1 MAEPASGII
10 RVLDVATSLGATLAR
25 AGAGA
30 TVGTLGERPE
40 QTLELWDFE
49 GCPFCRKVREALS
62 VLDLDA
68 VVHPCPKNGPR
79 FRPELIRRGGKAQFP
94 YLVDPNTGKEMYESD
109 DIVRYLFATYGDGH
123 VPLTLAAGPLTDVS
137 SALAGLFRP
146 GLGTFYEASSP
157 PEQSLELWSFEPS
170 PFCRIVREKLSALE
184 LPYLL
189 HNVARNSPS
198 RAAFIERA
206 GKMQVPYLVD
216 PNTGVEMFESA
227 EIVAYLEDR
236 YSARA

>member
-1 MAEPASGII
+1 MAEPATGII
-10 RVLDVATSLGATLAR
+10 RVLDVATSIGTTLVR

-30 TVGTLGERPE
+30 SVGTLGARPTR
-40 QTLELWDFE
+40 TLEIWDFE
-49 GCPFCRKVREALS
+49 GCPYCRKAREALS

-79 FRPELIRRGGKAQFP
+79 LRPQLVERGGKAQFP

-109 DIVRYLFATYGDGH
+109 DIVRYLFATYGDGRI
-123 VPLTLAAGPLTDVS
+123 PFTLTAGPLTDVG

-146 GLGTFYEASSP
+146 GLGSFYEASSP
-157 PEQSLELWSFEPS
+157 PELLLELWSFEAS
-170 PFCRIVREKLSALE
+170 PFCRIVREKLTTLE

-189 HNVARNSPS
+189 HNVAAGSPR
-198 RAAFIERA
+198 RAAFARRS

-227 EIVAYLEDR
+227 EIVAYLEER